1 MILLLILILIL
12 ILISYIGLILIGL
25 ILISCIEIHE
35 AFQLLS
41 SGIKQRDAAPWR
53 KLKISKILN
62 IEISQGMIT

>member
-12 ILISYIGLILIGL
+12 ISCIGLILIGL
-25 ILISCIEIHE
+25 NLISCIEIHE

-41 SGIKQRDAAPWR
+41 LGIKQRDAAPWR
-53 KLKISKILN
+53 KSKISKILN